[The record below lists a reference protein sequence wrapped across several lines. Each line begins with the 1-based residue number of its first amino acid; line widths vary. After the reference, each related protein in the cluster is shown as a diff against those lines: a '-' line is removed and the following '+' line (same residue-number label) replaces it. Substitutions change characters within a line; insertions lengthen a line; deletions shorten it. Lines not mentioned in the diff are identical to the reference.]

1 MEKVMVA
8 GSAHFDIIAKP
19 MVNELTKDMPGSI
32 KIEAGGTAY
41 NIACNL
47 AWLGLNVSLVT
58 ALRKS
63 PFSDILL
70 SKPYALDIDVQ
81 CVFSDAI
88 PIGGFS
94 AHLDNGGEL
103 QQAISE
109 APVEK
114 IFLTDEFKEPLQVCQ
129 LVVADCNLNK
139 ESLST
144 LISMAN
150 KYEKPVFVSAVSEE
164 KGLKLVGLTSQLH
177 CLFLNRQELAHLMEA
192 IDAPYPSAPPNTEET
207 SLQLNGQLWRLTDIS
222 QLLGCHLIVTDG
234 ANGVYVASWTE
245 SAFIPALPLSNPENM
260 LGMGDLLLSLVV
272 AHLPEKNITYAS
284 LLKSLTRALPEVV
297 EIASVSHCNLGD
309 RVFLENEL
317 DKVSRL
323 MLTDH
328 LTGITN
334 LRGLY
339 AEIEST
345 AMKALF
351 RKGLVSVIMVDI
363 DFFKKINDTYGHD
376 VGDQALIAL
385 AATLKDSA
393 RETDIV
399 ARLGGEEFLVVV
411 AGETESSASLMAE
424 RLRNKIAALELVAS
438 PEGSRATD
446 VVKMTASFGVAQG
459 EPDLSFQDLRIRADT
474 ALYRAKNSGRNRVT
488 KFSDI

>member
-19 MVNELTKDMPGSI
+19 IAGIQTKDMPGSI

-47 AWLGLNVSLVT
+47 AWLGLGVSLVT

-88 PIGGFS
+88 PTGGFS
-94 AHLDNGGEL
+94 AHLDAGGEL
-103 QQAISE
+103 QRAVSE

-114 IFLTDEFKEPLQVCQ
+114 IFLADEFKEPLQVCQ

-139 ESLST
+139 ESLES
-144 LISMAN
+144 LVAMAAQ
-150 KYEKPVFVSAVSEE
+150 YQKPLFVSAVSEE
-164 KGLKLVGLTSQLH
+164 KSLKLVGLTPKIH
-177 CLFLNRQELAHLMEA
+177 CLFLNKQELTHLIA
-192 IDAPYPSAPPNTEET
+192 ATKAVCPSVPPSSEE
-207 SLQLNGQLWRLTDIS
+207 LCIRLNEEIWPLTPLS
-222 QLLGCHLIVTDG
+222 QLLGCNLIVTDG
-234 ANGVYVASWTE
+234 ANGVYLSSWTE
-245 SAFIPALPLSNPENM
+245 STFIPALPLSNPENM

-272 AHLPEKNITYAS
+272 AHLPERGIAYEN

-334 LRGLY
+334 LRGLHT
-339 AEIEST
+339 EIEST

-376 VGDQALIAL
+376 VGDQALIAV
-385 AATLKDSA
+385 AATLKESA
-393 RETDIV
+393 RETDVV

-424 RLRNKIAALELVAS
+424 RLRNKIAALELPAS
-438 PEGSRATD
+438 PEGSRSSE

-459 EPDLSFQDLRIRADT
+459 DPDLVFQDLRIRADT
-474 ALYRAKNSGRNRVT
+474 ALYRAKNSGRNKVT